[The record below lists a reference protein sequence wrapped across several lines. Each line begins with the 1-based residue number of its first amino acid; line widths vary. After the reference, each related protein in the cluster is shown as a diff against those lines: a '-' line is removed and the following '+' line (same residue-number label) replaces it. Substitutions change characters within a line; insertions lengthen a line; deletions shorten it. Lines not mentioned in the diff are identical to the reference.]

1 MTIAGAA
8 DAPRVLSLRTV
19 HQGWGRF
26 LVARLRL
33 GAGGE
38 VDREV
43 EDHGDAVAV
52 LPYDPDR
59 REALL
64 VRQLRTPALV
74 AAGVTTML
82 EAPAGRLE
90 SLDPAAC
97 ARREAF
103 EECGVVLGDLD
114 PVATAWAMPAVS
126 TERIHLFLAPYNAQ
140 DRTGSGGGLAHEGE
154 DIAVEILP
162 LDGLASMADAGEM
175 PYMKTLLLIFALR
188 HRRPDLFG
196 VRAGHV
202 PVAASAPPQTEGA
215 PCV

>member
-1 MTIAGAA
+1 MSSTTIAGVA
-8 DAPRVLSLRTV
+8 DPPRLLSARTV
-19 HQGWGRF
+19 HEGWGRF

-33 GAGGE
+33 GDGSE

-52 LPYDPDR
+52 LPYDPER

-74 AAGVTTML
+74 AAGLATML

-97 ARREAF
+97 AAREAL
-103 EECGVVLGDLD
+103 EECGVVLGALD

-126 TERIHLFLAPYNAQ
+126 TERIHLFLAPYRAQ
-140 DRTGSGGGLAHEGE
+140 DRAGPGGGLAHEGE
-154 DIAVEILP
+154 DIAVEVLP
-162 LDGLASMADAGEM
+162 LDGLARMADAGEL
-175 PYMKTLLLIFALR
+175 PDMKTLLLVLALR
-188 HRRPDLFG
+188 HRRPELF
-196 VRAGHV
+196 
-202 PVAASAPPQTEGA
+202 AA
-215 PCV
+215 